1 MRVAASAPVLKDLHD
16 RLYAKFDI
24 TTSDTGRFLGMDTE
38 YNLDTGVLKMHM
50 STYIT
55 ATVARFDKFDL
66 SHGFPYRELVGC
78 LLWMVLCIMGPELL
92 RIKDLARR
100 SNNFTEGDYK
110 DALKALARLDERK
123 HFGIIYRRGGA
134 GKEFIPASSR
144 LGGVYLDNNATSEN
158 DVTILLNAI
167 KIPYSTGDDL
177 RDTQNELKEHD
188 MYKLDKDWD
197 DASLDIKKI
206 LAPTNS
212 RFTTVAYS
220 DASFAVGV
228 GKQSISGFHIMI
240 NGIPLLWGSLKQT
253 VVVDSTCSAEY
264 VASSICCKQILQAEN
279 MVQFLC
285 FTCPK
290 PYLMYTDSSACLA
303 IASTASKLGKV
314 RHVEIRY
321 HLVRC
326 LVISGDIRLV
336 FCITEDMIADVFTKI
351 VAGAQDARLS
361 ARFYNDCNELLFAGE
376 VNM

>member
-1 MRVAASAPVLKDLHD
+1 
-16 RLYAKFDI
+16 
-24 TTSDTGRFLGMDTE
+24 
-38 YNLDTGVLKMHM
+38 
-50 STYIT
+50 
-55 ATVARFDKFDL
+55 
-66 SHGFPYRELVGC
+66 
-78 LLWMVLCIMGPELL
+78 MGPELL
-92 RIKDLARR
+92 RIKNLARR

-167 KIPYSTGDDL
+167 KIPYLTGDDL
-177 RDTQNELKEHD
+177 RDTQKELKEHD

-197 DASLDIKKI
+197 DVSLDIKKI

-212 RFTTVAYS
+212 RFTKVAYS

-361 ARFYNDCNELLFAGE
+361 ARFYNDCNELLFTGE